1 MMNILAALGVPFL
14 KWIFERKAK
23 RALSDKEFFASIEVF
38 NERKKNAGKV
48 AQDWRTN
55 LDAKLKEI
63 EAKESQSQEES

>member
-1 MMNILAALGVPFL
+1 MFNLLAAIGVPFL

-48 AQDWRTN
+48 AEDWRST
-55 LDAKLKEI
+55 LDAKLKDI
-63 EAKESQSQEES
+63 EASESQSQKES